1 MMSCFVVMPARAGS
15 KKKAKNQQKNKLK
28 SESDSDGA
36 QAKRMSAVQQMER
49 I

>member
-1 MMSCFVVMPARAGS
+1 MMSCFVVMP

-49 I
+49 T